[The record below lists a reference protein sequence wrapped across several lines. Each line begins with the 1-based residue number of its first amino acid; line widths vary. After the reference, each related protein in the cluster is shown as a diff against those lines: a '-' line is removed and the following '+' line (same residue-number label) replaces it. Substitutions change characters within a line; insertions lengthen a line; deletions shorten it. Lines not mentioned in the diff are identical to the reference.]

1 MSRWILIA
9 VVALVLGAV
18 LLAACASRKQSSR
31 AEGFVR
37 AQVDAFER
45 MIGGDDVQLV
55 DVRTQ
60 QEFDAGHLAGAVL
73 IDVKQDGFIDRAVGQ
88 LDAARPVAVYCRS
101 GRRSADAAAQLA
113 ARGYR
118 VTNLEGGILAWQ
130 QASKPVVKP

>member
-1 MSRWILIA
+1 
-9 VVALVLGAV
+9 
-18 LLAACASRKQSSR
+18 
-31 AEGFVR
+31 
-37 AQVDAFER
+37 
-45 MIGGDDVQLV
+45 MIEGDDVQLV